1 MLRRHRVVLP
11 MSFSH
16 AQSFNKLKYNPV
28 IFGISSQNAHHEK
41 YKTKPEARLAG
52 AGEGGLEY
60 QKKRLFEVCGF

>member
-16 AQSFNKLKYNPV
+16 AQSFNRLKYNLV
-28 IFGISSQNAHHEK
+28 IFGISSQNVHHEK

-52 AGEGGLEY
+52 AGDTEG
-60 QKKRLFEVCGF
+60 QKK